1 MIRLFIITLLIVGIG
16 AMASDFIKGYELQ
29 QLNQIEVS
37 RCSIDM
43 ASNPDLICDY
53 LKKIYLSYFI

>member
-1 MIRLFIITLLIVGIG
+1 MIRLFIIILLIVGIG

-29 QLNQIEVS
+29 QLNQIEVN

-43 ASNPDLICDY
+43 ASNPGLICD
-53 LKKIYLSYFI
+53 

>member
-1 MIRLFIITLLIVGIG
+1 MKKIVIIILLIAGIG

-29 QLNQIEVS
+29 KLNQIEVN

-43 ASNPDLICDY
+43 ASNPDLICD
-53 LKKIYLSYFI
+53 